1 MARSTSRVGYNSVP
15 TAPDDAVDGHGHL
28 VHHNTHGVP
37 IEAKNP
43 LGNHVAL
50 TSAALLNMSQMIG
63 IGVFSVAGPILK
75 STGSVGLLLVYW
87 LLGPVIALISLAV
100 YNEYASMFPERS
112 GGEVVY
118 LEQAYPRPRFLVSTA
133 FAVNALLLSS
143 SATNC
148 IVFAQYTIFAFEWE
162 WTPRLQNLIAVSL
175 AVSAVAVVGAS
186 TKWALRAVNAITIV
200 KLIALAFMVA
210 VGIAVL
216 AGRTPVQDP
225 YANFHNMF
233 EGSTM
238 NPSSLATA
246 LVKINYSFVGWGTA
260 YNVLSEVRGG
270 APTVR
275 KAGHIAVGVVSTL
288 FFLVNVAYVAAIPK
302 DEIENGGQL
311 VAAHFFARVFGAG
324 HAASKILPAM
334 IACSCAGNLIA
345 VMLAQ
350 ARVLRE
356 VARQGLLPFPE
367 FFASIKP
374 FGTPLAPVS
383 LKLLITILIIIA
395 PPAEDAVNLLL
406 DLSFYPGL
414 VFNAALA
421 AGVWVVRARRTKE
434 GLPLASSQ
442 ASDVLVVLF
451 LAKSVFMLVMP
462 WYAIPPEK
470 GRSDVSIWYA
480 TYCVVGL
487 GILALCGVYYYVWII
502 LLPRL
507 GGYDIV
513 EEVVE
518 LDGGARTRRLVRK
531 YHEHDGTGEGQRQPR
546 EGDRLLD

>member
-1 MARSTSRVGYNSVP
+1 MAVQKVQDDGDSASTSYGTVTPPEPGQV
-15 TAPDDAVDGHGHL
+15 
-28 VHHNTHGVP
+28 HGVP
-37 IEAKNP
+37 VEVRNP
-43 LGNHVAL
+43 LGNKITL
-50 TSAALLNMSQMIG
+50 TSAVMLNASQMIG

-75 STGSVGLLLVYW
+75 STGSIGLLLLYW

-100 YNEYASMFPERS
+100 YNEYASMFPLRS

-148 IVFAQYTIFAFEWE
+148 IVFAQYVIYALEVE
-162 WTPRLQNLIAVSL
+162 WTARLQNTIAVSL
-175 AVSAVAVVGAS
+175 AVAAVAVVGAS
-186 TKWALRAVNAITIV
+186 TKWALRAVNVITVV
-200 KLIALAFMVA
+200 KILALAFIVA
-210 VGIAVL
+210 TGIAVF
-216 AGRTPVQDP
+216 AGKTAVHDP
-225 YANFHNMF
+225 YANFHHVF
-233 EGSTM
+233 SGSTR

-260 YNVLSEVRGG
+260 YNVLSEVKGG
-270 APTVR
+270 ARTVR
-275 KAGHIAVGVVSTL
+275 KAGHIAVGLVSTL
-288 FFLVNVAYVAAIPK
+288 FFFVNVAFVAAVPK
-302 DEIENGGQL
+302 EEIENAGQL
-311 VAAHFFARVFGAG
+311 VAALFFGKVFGG
-324 HAASKILPAM
+324 RAASKILPAM

-367 FFASIKP
+367 FFASTKP
-374 FGTPLAPVS
+374 FGTPLAPVT
-383 LKLLITILIIIA
+383 LKLLITIFIILA

-421 AGVWVVRARRTKE
+421 AGVWVIRARRTKE
-434 GLPLASSQ
+434 GLPLSTTP
-442 ASDVLVVLF
+442 ASDALVALF

-462 WYAIPPEK
+462 WIPPEK

-487 GILALCGVYYYVWII
+487 GILALCGVYYYFWII
-502 LLPRL
+502 LLPKW
-507 GGYDIV
+507 GGYEII

-518 LDGGARTRRLVRK
+518 MDDGAKVRRLVRK
-531 YHEHDGTGEGQRQPR
+531 YRGAGHSVTTISR
-546 EGDRLLD
+546 GDQEPLLR